1 MTSYLFLHSSWHVF
15 VSDRR
20 ACACAAKLGSQL
32 ETFWPPAS
40 NIFAKHFVWP
50 DAAQLSSARLGSRLL
65 ICNELCMPR
74 LAVRIGS
81 IVGRWYNRIVG
92 ELLPLTVARVR
103 FMARQIARNAY
114 IIMIIIY
121 YKANVYITRRLS
133 KLCGRSHSKGGS
145 RKD

>member
-1 MTSYLFLHSSWHVF
+1 MAPSLEHICQAFCVA
-15 VSDRR
+15 RR
-20 ACACAAKLGSQL
+20 G
-32 ETFWPPAS
+32 T
-40 NIFAKHFVWP
+40 
-50 DAAQLSSARLGSRLL
+50 AQLSSARLGSRLL

-103 FMARQIARNAY
+103 FMARQIACNAY

-133 KLCGRSHSKGGS
+133 KLCGRSHSKGGRTS
-145 RKD
+145 KGEGRGRFGYLRMLFRYFAITMQLQ